1 MLDKQIGGD
10 FLDLNTLLARLGV
23 ETPCTAE
30 PFRNAEDGES
40 YEVWKIAT
48 SEGSLVLKPAKEY
61 EAEVYTTFLSGTPG
75 YAPQLLGVTRQEER
89 TWMLL
94 EYIDGEDLRFCTR
107 EKLKLTLDALI
118 AMQKQWW
125 DARGYENAAFS
136 QEKARPGRIR
146 RGEDLDNPALQKAY
160 EMYLRYYETL
170 PRTLCHED
178 LLPFNIL
185 VSRDRAVL
193 IDWEYAGMQPYLS
206 SLARLIAHG
215 EEGEDAFF
223 HMKEED
229 RAFAIDYYYRNLPK
243 KKGIRY
249 EEYRKALDAFLLY
262 EYCEWV
268 MLGVRY
274 GDRESP
280 RYQRYL
286 SLALDHIQK
295 NTFKEENKNGNE
307 S

>member
-23 ETPCTAE
+23 ETPYTAE
-30 PFRNAEDGES
+30 PFRNAEDGEA
-40 YEVWKIAT
+40 YEVWKIVT
-48 SEGSLVLKPAKEY
+48 PEKSLVLKPAKEY
-61 EAEVYTTFLSGTPG
+61 EVEVYTTFLSGTPG
-75 YAPQLLGVTRQEER
+75 YAPQLLANAEYEGKS
-89 TWMLL
+89 WLL
-94 EYIDGEDLRFCTR
+94 GEYIHGEDLRFCTR

-136 QEKARPGRIR
+136 QEKARPGRFR
-146 RGEDLDNPALQKAY
+146 RGEVLDNPALQKAY
-160 EMYLRYYETL
+160 GVYLRYCETL

-229 RAFAIDYYYRNLPK
+229 RAFAIDYYYRNLPM